1 MLRGRWWNPPRFA
14 KGTALLRWS
23 AIATAVLLSLT
34 LIDTPASEASAP
46 GRATML
52 APALRAAPS
61 LVWTSCSDP
70 ELAYYGLQCGSLQ
83 VPLDRAE
90 PSGPKVTLALTRKPH
105 TAAAYKGVL
114 LTNPGGPG
122 GSGLLLPALSEYV
135 PGNVGASYDWIGFDP
150 RGVGASTPS
159 LHCSRSYFT
168 YNRPNYVPKKRWI
181 ENYWLNKSNS
191 YAAACANTT
200 AKRAVLAHVTTLDT
214 VQDMESIRQALG
226 VATISYYG
234 FSYGTYL
241 GQVYA
246 TRYPTRVGRF
256 VLDGVVNPTRV
267 WYAANLDQDRAF
279 DANMGV
285 YWRYLAAHPGT
296 FHLGKRWRA
305 IKRGYYRTL
314 RRLDRKPAVQGR
326 LGPDELADAMLG
338 AGYYVYDWVGLGLAY
353 SNLVRH
359 RRGAAILTRYR
370 DSQMGDDNGFA
381 IYNAVQCTD
390 TAWPG
395 YARTRQDS
403 WAVHRRAPFVTWS
416 NTWYNSPCLTWR
428 APRHARLG
436 VSGKAVTA
444 KMLLVSETHDA
455 ATPYLGALTVR
466 NLFPSA
472 SLVAGV
478 GGTTH
483 ASSLSGV
490 ACVDNSVANYLRTG
504 IVPTRLSGVRADR
517 NCPRLLPPNP
527 VTADGRTT
535 TRPVDRMSPMLRR
548 ALIEAQQAGR

>member
-1 MLRGRWWNPPRFA
+1 MLRGRWRNPARVA
-14 KGTALLRWS
+14 KGTVLLRWS
-23 AIATAVLLSLT
+23 AITTAVLLGVT
-34 LIDTPASEASAP
+34 LLSVPAAEAVAP
-46 GRATML
+46 RRAVAL
-52 APALRAAPS
+52 APSVEAVPAIGWKSCTDPS
-61 LVWTSCSDP
+61 
-70 ELAYYGLQCGSLQ
+70 LAYYGLQCGSLL
-83 VPLDRAE
+83 VPLDRAD
-90 PSGPKVTLALTRKPH
+90 PTGPKVRLALTRKLH
-105 TAAAYKGVL
+105 TAATYQGVL

-122 GSGLLLPALSEYV
+122 GSGLTLPALSEYV
-135 PGNVGASYDWIGFDP
+135 PGNAGASYDWIGFDP

-159 LHCSRSYFT
+159 LHCSRAYFT
-168 YNRPNYVPKKRWI
+168 YNRPNYVPRKRWI
-181 ENYWLNKSNS
+181 ESHWLRKSNS
-191 YAAACANTT
+191 YAAACAST
-200 AKRAVLAHVTTLDT
+200 AARKALLAHLTTLDT

-226 VATISYYG
+226 AEKISYYG

-246 TRYPTRVGRF
+246 TRYPSRVGRF

-285 YWRYLAAHPGT
+285 YWRYLAAHPKT

-314 RRLDRKPAVQGR
+314 RRLDRRPAVQGR
-326 LGPDELADAMLG
+326 LGPDELADAMLD
-338 AGYYVYDWVGLGLAY
+338 AGYYVYDWVGLGLDYA
-353 SNLVRH
+353 NLVRH
-359 RRGAAILTRYR
+359 RRGAAILARYR

-381 IYNAVQCTD
+381 VYNGVQCSD
-390 TAWPG
+390 VSWPG
-395 YARTRQDS
+395 YARTRADS
-403 WAVHRRAPFVTWS
+403 WAVHPRAPFLTWG

-444 KMLLVSETHDA
+444 KMLLVSETRDA

-483 ASSLSGV
+483 SSSLSGV

-504 IVPTRLSGVRADR
+504 VVPARLSGVRADR
-517 NCPRLLPPNP
+517 NCPRLLPPDP
-527 VTADGRTT
+527 STAGGRTT
-535 TRPVDRMSPMLRR
+535 TSPVDRMSPMLRR
-548 ALIEAQQAGR
+548 ALLEAQRTGR